1 MNKKEMKLTKKLLDK
16 NNIKYEVEE
25 IWSSGSYIDGDN
37 KTYED
42 FHYEIKILFVDKKEM
57 QYPEV

>member
-1 MNKKEMKLTKKLLDK
+1 MKLTKKLLDK